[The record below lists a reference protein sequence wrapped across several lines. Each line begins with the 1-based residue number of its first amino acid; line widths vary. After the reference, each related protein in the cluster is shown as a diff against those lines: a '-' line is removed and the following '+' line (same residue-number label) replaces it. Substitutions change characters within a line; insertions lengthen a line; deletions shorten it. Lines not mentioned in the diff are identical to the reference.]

1 MKRRS
6 SKRTFCYPSKE
17 FQLNRR
23 ISPVPSSL
31 LPLWVHPL
39 HPTTSSGSFLLTRGE
54 IICANASTRYQ
65 HCEGTERRRNPT
77 YLILVLRSIHTLSLN
92 DTSFVSLL
100 LSHTIRPGAL
110 MQCVLERF
118 EIAKF
123 DEFLSKQSVLSQ
135 TRLIS
140 LGCHDG
146 ESVKNGPC

>member
-1 MKRRS
+1 MRRTYARRFTVFPRQLCKKWCTYRSPTSCPPFESTHQWGSTILKRRS

-17 FQLNRR
+17 IQLNRR

-54 IICANASTRYQ
+54 ITCANASTRYQ

-92 DTSFVSLL
+92 DTSVVGLL
-100 LSHTIRPGAL
+100 LSHTTRPGAL
-110 MQCVLERF
+110 M
-118 EIAKF
+118 
-123 DEFLSKQSVLSQ
+123 
-135 TRLIS
+135 
-140 LGCHDG
+140 H
-146 ESVKNGPC
+146 